1 MNTIIA
7 TIIRSSLTAA
17 AAVAAKVG
25 AEKIEALDTPIKKL
39 AFIAGST
46 VTAGVAVDA
55 AISYVD
61 SKVDAPAVD
70 VQVDIQPAAEVTS
83 PADVNP
89 TPDAEVPAEVIP
101 PVASVEVKVETPKK

>member
-7 TIIRSSLTAA
+7 TVLRSTLTAA

-25 AEKIEALDTPIKKL
+25 ADKIEALDTPIKKL

-46 VTAGVAVDA
+46 VTAGVAADA
-55 AISYVD
+55 AINYVD

-70 VQVDIQPAAEVTS
+70 VKVDIQPGAEVTA
-83 PADVNP
+83 PTDVTP
-89 TPDAEVPAEVIP
+89 TPTAEVPAEVIP